1 MKNSAKP
8 VELLAPAGNFEK
20 LETAVHYGAD
30 AVYLAGKDFGLRSF
44 SDNFTSHE
52 LKDAIAF
59 SHGHGVK
66 IYIAC
71 NIYARNHEQ
80 RAISQYLRMLG
91 DIGIDGVIIS
101 DPGVFATAKELIPH
115 IPIHLSTQANTT
127 NLNSVLFWERL
138 GAARVNVARELSLTE
153 ITEIAAKTSVKVEAF
168 VHGAMCI
175 AYSGRCLLSS
185 YLAGRQSNRGACTH
199 SCRWKYALSE
209 ETRPGEY
216 MPIEEDSRGSYI
228 FNSRDLSM
236 IEHLPEMIR
245 SGVSSLKI
253 EGRMKGIH
261 YVAATVKVYREAL
274 DSYYENPRNYTVR
287 KDWLETLSDLG
298 FRGYCTGFYFSDP
311 DQITANFD
319 NDIIAP
325 VHRFVGKVTN
335 NAGSDKVVI
344 AVRNKIYKG
353 DAVSI
358 LRPKG
363 PPIKDKILE
372 ILTENNTPI
381 PFAQP
386 GSIAT
391 LRINASCG
399 PNDLIRA
406 VSTPEGESDHRE
418 TSKSASN

>member
-1 MKNSAKP
+1 
-8 VELLAPAGNFEK
+8 
-20 LETAVHYGAD
+20 
-30 AVYLAGKDFGLRSF
+30 
-44 SDNFTSHE
+44 
-52 LKDAIAF
+52 
-59 SHGHGVK
+59 
-66 IYIAC
+66 
-71 NIYARNHEQ
+71 
-80 RAISQYLRMLG
+80 
-91 DIGIDGVIIS
+91 
-101 DPGVFATAKELIPH
+101 
-115 IPIHLSTQANTT
+115 
-127 NLNSVLFWERL
+127 
-138 GAARVNVARELSLTE
+138 
-153 ITEIAAKTSVKVEAF
+153 
-168 VHGAMCI
+168 
-175 AYSGRCLLSS
+175 
-185 YLAGRQSNRGACTH
+185 
-199 SCRWKYALSE
+199 
-209 ETRPGEY
+209 

-287 KDWLETLSDLG
+287 KDWLETLSDVG

-319 NDIIAP
+319 NDMITPIY
-325 VHRFVGKVTN
+325 RFVGKVTN
-335 NAGSDKVVI
+335 TAGSDKVVI
-344 AVRNKIYKG
+344 AVRNKIFKG

-372 ILTENNTPI
+372 IRTEDDTPV

-386 GSIAT
+386 GSIAI

-406 VSTPEGESDHRE
+406 ISTP
-418 TSKSASN
+418 

>member
-1 MKNSAKP
+1 MKNSAKT

-30 AVYLAGKDFGLRSF
+30 AVYLAGKDFSLRSF
-44 SDNFTSHE
+44 SDNFTPHE
-52 LKDAIAF
+52 LKDAVAF
-59 SHGHGVK
+59 SHHHGVK
-66 IYIAC
+66 VYIAC

-80 RAISQYLRMLG
+80 RAISQYLPMLG

-101 DPGVFATAKELIPH
+101 DPGVFAAAKELIPH

-138 GAARVNVARELSLTE
+138 GAARVNVARELSLDE
-153 ITEIAAKTSVKVEAF
+153 ITEIAAKTSVQVEAF

-209 ETRPGEY
+209 ETRPGAY

-287 KDWLETLSDLG
+287 KDWLETLSDVG

-311 DQITANFD
+311 DQVTANFD

-325 VHRFVGKVTN
+325 EHRFVGKVTN
-335 NAGSDKVVI
+335 TAGSDRVVI
-344 AVRNKIYKG
+344 AVRNKIFKD

-372 ILTENNTPI
+372 IRTENNTPI

-386 GSIAT
+386 GSIAI

-406 VSTPEGESDHRE
+406 INTPDCRE
-418 TSKSASN
+418 T